1 MQIKLNDLTLIIK
14 FDNDKEY
21 KLVKKSITFKDSKAA
36 FFGGKFHPDKVKDVC
51 LGKDIKGYFVC
62 FAGLT
67 REIMLFAKQNSL
79 PITKFEDNRTHFP
92 FQQKEWTH
100 DELRKYFNPK
110 FKYVEHQ
117 IRALQAMVNTNTGII
132 VAPTSAGK
140 SSIMSAYINL
150 TKLPTLILVNK
161 VMLGSQLRDDFVKA
175 GIDCGL
181 CSGKGIIPG
190 KCMVSTIQSVKKL
203 GDLTR
208 FKVVLADEC
217 FPGNTQVL
225 TENGYKSISYL
236 VNKKSTEKVFSFN
249 KETKKVELKPISNWM
264 KKETEYDNFIKVYFS
279 KTSNNTSTPN
289 HKYYVYNGENITMK
303 RADELSIGDKIITYC
318 KDSSKNKSHA
328 PLMNSF
334 QKQAVIGM
342 VLGDS
347 NLSINNQTNGRLR
360 FSQGEKQL
368 NYLNHKID
376 ILRNLCG
383 KDKPYFNI
391 SGYNKNNKIY
401 YKSTKTSCE
410 FYDLYN
416 LFYKDG
422 IKHIDNI
429 LNLISE
435 VSLAYW
441 IMDDG
446 YCYKYN
452 SNIGQRCQYTLNTQ
466 SFTKEEN
473 EILISFFKEKFNLEA
488 KMIFD
493 KRCKKYFLQFDV
505 ESSIK
510 LSKII
515 RKYIPVCMDYKLL
528 DCDKGFY
535 EENTEEFNNYGYKI
549 ITDIKTIIPK
559 YKTVYNITVDDNH
572 NYFIGNSLTLVS
584 NCHNVSAGTFQ
595 DFFKQFGCALKFGFS
610 ASPARTGDY
619 LGYAKIRQF
628 IGSPIIK
635 IESKELL
642 ENNVMAKPH
651 IYLVKNICKEDDY
664 FDYATAYTEE
674 IVNGERRNRI
684 VKDIVDVYKSGILIV
699 VNIVEHGEIL
709 QNLIPGSM
717 FISGDTPLDV
727 RQDAIKDFDD
737 GKLPVLIGTTI
748 LQEGISITHMK
759 AMILACG
766 GKSNVA
772 VLQKIGRSLRFK
784 EDEKTDVDFYDFVDT
799 AKFLSK
805 HSKMRIGLYKKAGY
819 NDIKLLNSDLSP
831 VDKNK

>member
-203 GDLTR
+203 GDLTK
-208 FKVVLADEC
+208 FKCLLIDESH
-217 FPGNTQVL
+217 N
-225 TENGYKSISYL
+225 
-236 VNKKSTEKVFSFN
+236 
-249 KETKKVELKPISNWM
+249 
-264 KKETEYDNFIKVYFS
+264 
-279 KTSNNTSTPN
+279 
-289 HKYYVYNGENITMK
+289 
-303 RADELSIGDKIITYC
+303 
-318 KDSSKNKSHA
+318 SSA
-328 PLMNSF
+328 
-334 QKQAVIGM
+334 
-342 VLGDS
+342 
-347 NLSINNQTNGRLR
+347 
-360 FSQGEKQL
+360 SQ
-368 NYLNHKID
+368 
-376 ILRNLCG
+376 
-383 KDKPYFNI
+383 
-391 SGYNKNNKIY
+391 
-401 YKSTKTSCE
+401 
-410 FYDLYN
+410 
-416 LFYKDG
+416 
-422 IKHIDNI
+422 
-429 LNLISE
+429 
-435 VSLAYW
+435 
-441 IMDDG
+441 
-446 YCYKYN
+446 
-452 SNIGQRCQYTLNTQ
+452 
-466 SFTKEEN
+466 
-473 EILISFFKEKFNLEA
+473 
-488 KMIFD
+488 
-493 KRCKKYFLQFDV
+493 
-505 ESSIK
+505 
-510 LSKII
+510 
-515 RKYIPVCMDYKLL
+515 
-528 DCDKGFY
+528 
-535 EENTEEFNNYGYKI
+535 
-549 ITDIKTIIPK
+549 
-559 YKTVYNITVDDNH
+559 
-572 NYFIGNSLTLVS
+572 
-584 NCHNVSAGTFQ
+584 FQ
-595 DFFKQFGCALKFGFS
+595 DFLKQFGCALKFGFS

-684 VKDIVDVYKSGILIV
+684 VKDIVDVYKSGVLIV

-805 HSKMRIGLYKKAGY
+805 HSKMRVGLYKKAGY
-819 NDIKLLNSDLSP
+819 NDIKLLNGDLSP

>member
-1 MQIKLNDLTLIIK
+1 MKISLNDLTLIIK
-14 FDNDKEY
+14 FDNQSEE
-21 KLVKKSITFKDSKAA
+21 KLIKKFVTFKDDKSA
-36 FFGGKFHPDKVKDVC
+36 FFGGKFHPDKIKDVC

-62 FAGLT
+62 FAGLA
-67 REIMLFAKQNSL
+67 REIIIFSKQNNIS
-79 PITKFEDNRTHFP
+79 ITEFNDNRTHFN
-92 FQQKEWTH
+92 FQEKNWTH
-100 DELRKYFNPK
+100 DELRKLFNPN

-117 IRALQAMVNTNTGII
+117 IRALQAMVKTNTGLI

-140 SSIMSAYINL
+140 SSIMSAFIRL

-161 VMLGSQLRDDFVKA
+161 VMLGSQLRDDFVKD
-175 GIDCGL
+175 GINCGL
-181 CSGKGIIPG
+181 CSGKGIVKG
-190 KCMVSTIQSVKKL
+190 DCMVSTIQSVKKL
-203 GDLTR
+203 GDLSR
-208 FKVVLADEC
+208 YKCVLIDEC

-225 TENGYKSISYL
+225 TENGYRDISYL
-236 VNKKSTEKVFSFN
+236 VNNKSTEKVYSFN
-249 KETKKVELKPISNWM
+249 KETKKIELKPITNWM

-279 KTSNNTSTPN
+279 KNSNNTSTPN
-289 HKYYVYNGENITMK
+289 HKYYIFDNGNIIMK

-318 KDSSKNKSHA
+318 KNSNENKSHA
-328 PLMNSF
+328 PLMNNF
-334 QKQAVIGM
+334 QKQSVIGM
-342 VLGDS
+342 ILGDS
-347 NLSINNQTNGRLR
+347 CLTINNKTNGRLR

-368 NYLNHKID
+368 DYLNHKIN
-376 ILRNLCG
+376 ILRNLCEI
-383 KDKPYFNI
+383 DKPYSNI
-391 SGYNKNNKIY
+391 SGYNKNKKIY
-401 YKSTKTSCE
+401 YKATKTSCE
-410 FYDLYN
+410 FFELYE
-416 LFYKDG
+416 LFYKNG
-422 IKHIDNI
+422 TKHINNI
-429 LNLISE
+429 LNLITD

-441 IMDDG
+441 VMDDG

-452 SNIGQRCQYTLNTQ
+452 SKLGQRCQYTLETQ

-493 KRCKKYFLQFDV
+493 KRCEKYFLQFNI

-515 RKYIPVCMDYKLL
+515 RKYVPVCMDYKLL

-559 YKTVYNITVDDNH
+559 YRTVYNITVDDNH
-572 NYFIGNSLTLVS
+572 NYFIGYNGSLVS
-584 NCHNVSAGTFQ
+584 NCHNASASQFQ
-595 DFFKQFGCALKFGFS
+595 DFLKQFGCALKFGFS

-642 ENNVMAKPH
+642 ENNVMAIPH
-651 IYLVKNICKEDDY
+651 IYLVKNICKEDNY

-684 VKDIVDVYKSGILIV
+684 VKDIVDVYNSGVLV
-699 VNIVEHGEIL
+699 LVNIVEHGEIL
-709 QNLIPGSM
+709 QGLIPNSM

-727 RQDAIKDFDD
+727 RQEAIKDFDN

-784 EDEKTDVDFYDFVDT
+784 EGEKTDVDFYDFVDT

-805 HSKMRIGLYKKAGY
+805 HSKMRAGLYKKAGY
-819 NDIKLLNSDLSP
+819 DDIKLLTSDLQEI
-831 VDKNK
+831 KK